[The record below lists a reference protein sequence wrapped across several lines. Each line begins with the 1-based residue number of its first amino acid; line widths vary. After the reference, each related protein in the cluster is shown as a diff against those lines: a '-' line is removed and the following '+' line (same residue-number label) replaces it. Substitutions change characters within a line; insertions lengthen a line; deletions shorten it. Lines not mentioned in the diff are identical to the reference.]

1 LLADSG
7 TPPAAAAIQIAIQ
20 LHPNGASIRAVR
32 TCGMQ
37 STTMNSYVIGV
48 HRPGWSPGATHYQQ
62 DVYSTGSLP
71 LCSSS
76 PFRGGGRGE
85 RSKLAAPEPL
95 PLTRL
100 PEAGRGNQ
108 TRAATSCP
116 SVSAAPLYSSATAAS
131 KPYPDRGNLPA
142 PAGSPSPWPPIRR
155 RARTSSGTRRTSSP
169 ARRGRGSCGTPGPSR
184 SRSP

>member
-1 LLADSG
+1 
-7 TPPAAAAIQIAIQ
+7 
-20 LHPNGASIRAVR
+20 
-32 TCGMQ
+32 MQ

-100 PEAGRGNQ
+100 PEAGRGEPDAGGDLLPFGLRRPPLLIRYGRIE
-108 TRAATSCP
+108 TLSGPGKSAGTGWVTFPVAAHSTPRANVVRNPTHFI
-116 SVSAAPLYSSATAAS
+116 
-131 KPYPDRGNLPA
+131 
-142 PAGSPSPWPPIRR
+142 AGSACPRVVWN
-155 RARTSSGTRRTSSP
+155 TRPFS
-169 ARRGRGSCGTPGPSR
+169 
-184 SRSP
+184 